1 MKRDMD
7 LIRSILLNVESE
19 GKLGLPDGYS
29 NEEIADHA
37 QQLKEEGLV
46 EGVIARDHQGIPC
59 QAAIIRLTSKGT
71 TL

>member
-1 MKRDMD
+1 MD
-7 LIRSILLNVESE
+7 LFRSILLNVESE
-19 GKLGLPDGYS
+19 GKLGSDGYS

-46 EGVIARDHQGIPC
+46 EGVIARDHQDIPC

>member
-37 QQLKEEGLV
+37 QQLVEEGLV
-46 EGVIARDHQGIPC
+46 EGGIQRTVKASLRSC
-59 QAAIIRLTSKGT
+59 NHSTHVERA
-71 TL
+71 